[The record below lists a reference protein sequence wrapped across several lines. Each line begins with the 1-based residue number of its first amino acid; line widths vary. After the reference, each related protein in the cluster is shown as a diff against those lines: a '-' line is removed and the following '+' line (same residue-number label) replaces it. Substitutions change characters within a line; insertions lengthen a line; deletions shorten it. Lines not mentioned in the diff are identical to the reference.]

1 MDEDA
6 HSVCRAFI
14 SVLELTRSTPFNQV
28 ANGRRDRWHDVYI
41 IRRMCNR
48 VRADDPFDKPTQN
61 LLCIAGKKRMHD
73 PAIRSREPHAAQLER
88 RSEERCV
95 GKEWVSQG
103 R

>member
-14 SVLELTRSTPFNQV
+14 SVLELTRSTPFNPV
-28 ANGRRDRWHDVYI
+28 ANGLRDRWHDVYI

-61 LLCIAGKKRMHD
+61 LRCIAGKKRMHD
-73 PAIRSREPHAAQLER
+73 HAIRSREPHADQLAR
-88 RSEERCV
+88 RLGE
-95 GKEWVSQG
+95 GPTG
-103 R
+103 